1 MGSSSV
7 NDEEI
12 RQLEI
17 ALKKKREKELNYYKY
32 LQEQDLKNLEQ
43 EYKEAKRIN
52 EQFKSIIIIDPI
64 NLNLKITRII
74 LILILIK
81 LP

>member
-17 ALKKKREKELNYYKY
+17 ALKKKWEKELNYYKY
-32 LQEQDLKNLEQ
+32 LQEQELKNLEQ
-43 EYKEAKRIN
+43 EYKEVKRIN
-52 EQFKSIIIIDPI
+52 EQFKSHNYNRSNKFKSQNYENYSDSDSD
-64 NLNLKITRII
+64 
-74 LILILIK
+74 
-81 LP
+81 